1 MSLEGLL
8 KKMFKTVSWFRKK
21 NFVKND
27 SCLQATISK
36 INPSVP
42 EFTGANVWA

>member
-8 KKMFKTVSWFRKK
+8 KKLFKTVSWFRKK

-27 SCLQATISK
+27 SGLQATISK

-42 EFTGANVWA
+42 DFTGPNVWA

>member
-21 NFVKND
+21 ND
-27 SCLQATISK
+27 SGLQATFSK

>member
-1 MSLEGLL
+1 MPLEGLQ

-27 SCLQATISK
+27 SGLQATISK
-36 INPSVP
+36 INPSIP

>member
-8 KKMFKTVSWFRKK
+8 KKMFKSVSWFRKK

-27 SCLQATISK
+27 SGLQATISK

-42 EFTGANVWA
+42 DFTGVNVWA